1 MYQFILPSAEYEKS
15 YEKNILSN
23 TILSDLTVEC
33 KKSLLICISLITN
46 EVVSLCI
53 FLGLVSTF
61 EIPVLPVKYPSFA
74 ITFMLNG
81 VFIHSAV
88 YMDFKNTI

>member
-1 MYQFILPSAEYEKS
+1 M
-15 YEKNILSN
+15 
-23 TILSDLTVEC
+23 
-33 KKSLLICISLITN
+33 ITN